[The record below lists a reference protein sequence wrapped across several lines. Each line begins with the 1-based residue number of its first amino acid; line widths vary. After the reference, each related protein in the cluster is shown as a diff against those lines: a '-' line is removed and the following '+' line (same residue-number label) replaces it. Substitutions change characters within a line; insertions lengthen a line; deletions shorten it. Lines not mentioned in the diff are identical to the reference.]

1 MAATKKPVAKKL
13 IRKNSVKKG
22 GCPCGC
28 SCDGTCNC
36 VAGCPCGC
44 GANDSVKYISIWAA
58 WRAFWRRGFTEWSG
72 TSSRSEYWLS
82 WVGNLIVFILGCLLV
97 GVFAL
102 AEVALFGHTL
112 LFLSVLAGIV
122 LSVYAIAWIIPA
134 ISMMT
139 RRMHDAGLSAW
150 VWILYV
156 FSFIPVC
163 FEDEFMYG
171 TGIGLIIA
179 LLPTQ
184 IHGNR
189 FHKNNR

>member
-1 MAATKKPVAKKL
+1 MKYT
-13 IRKNSVKKG
+13 SV
-22 GCPCGC
+22 
-28 SCDGTCNC
+28 
-36 VAGCPCGC
+36 
-44 GANDSVKYISIWAA
+44 WAA
-58 WRAFWRRGFTEWSG
+58 WHAFWRRGFTEWSG

-97 GVFAL
+97 GAFAL

-112 LFLSVLAGIV
+112 FLSMLAAIV

-150 VWILYV
+150 VWILYI
-156 FSFIPVC
+156 FSVAPAC
-163 FEDEFMYG
+163 FEDAWTYG
-171 TGIGLIIA
+171 AGVGLVVA

>member
-1 MAATKKPVAKKL
+1 MAATKKSAKK
-13 IRKNSVKKG
+13 KVVKKTI
-22 GCPCGC
+22 CPCGC
-28 SCDGTCNC
+28 E
-36 VAGCPCGC
+36 CGC
-44 GANDSVKYISIWAA
+44 CMGDSVKYTSVLGA
-58 WRAFWRRGFTEWSG
+58 WRAFWGRGFTEWAG

-82 WVGNLIVFILGCLLV
+82 WVGNLIIFILGSVCV
-97 GVFAL
+97 GAIAL
-102 AEVALFGHTL
+102 AEAALFGHTL
-112 LFLSVLAGIV
+112 FLTWLAASA
-122 LSVYAIAWIIPA
+122 LSVYVIAWIIPA

-156 FSFIPVC
+156 FSFAPAC
-163 FEDEFMYG
+163 FEDAWTYG
-171 TGIGLIIA
+171 AGVGLIVA